1 MIVKKITSILF
12 ACLLAFSCFS
22 LSASAKTLY
31 ISELTIAVGEEAA
44 ATLEKN
50 GYNILFQRMN
60 LITDDEAPTYL
71 AYKKGGTAVTD
82 IIVSGSKAQTISYK
96 SVTYNLVS
104 GTSLNNGTDGAPLYL
119 YYTKD
124 TKAGD
129 GISSL
134 ETVSGFSNKDEIIPL
149 LNDGS
154 SPVRTTDGKLANL
167 DKGIENCQLYLIKKS
182 AESVKPY
189 VSDIH
194 IVSGKSKSEAVIA
207 AANSGCDYYL
217 DYDMNKLDGYTFVAY
232 QRTSDKADAVTSFT
246 VKGSDVNIEKK
257 EGSSSAL
264 LGISESRLFE
274 GNFTLGI
281 WTEMFMHT
289 SASVSRNAP
298 AYTTL
303 LSSKE
308 ECTCVPVESA
318 KQLFAIYL
326 GKLVASEPATEAEET
341 SVVTEEAEST
351 EEADDTYKAD
361 NADATDEIF
370 DIEKEEETTTVAE
383 TEDENAEMS
392 IASVF
397 GSGKVLSIVIIAVA
411 AIALLIG
418 LKFIVERKKRN
429 EKNS

>member
-1 MIVKKITSILF
+1 MIVKKLTSVLF
-12 ACLLAFSCFS
+12 VCLLAFSCFS

-31 ISELTIAVGEEAA
+31 ISELTVAVGEDAA

-60 LITDDEAPTYL
+60 LITDDEAPTFL

-82 IIVSGSKAQTISYK
+82 IIVSGTKAQTISYK

-124 TKAGD
+124 AKAGD

-154 SPVRTTDGKLANL
+154 SPVRTADGKLANL

-182 AESVKPY
+182 AESVRPY
-189 VSDIH
+189 ISDVR

-232 QRTSDKADAVTSFT
+232 QRTAKKEDAVTSFT

-257 EGSSSAL
+257 EGSKSAL
-264 LGISESRLFE
+264 LGIYESRLFE
-274 GNFTLGI
+274 DDFALGS
-281 WTEMFMHT
+281 WAQMFMRT
-289 SASVSRNAP
+289 SDAVSRNAP
-298 AYTTL
+298 AYKNL
-303 LSSKE
+303 LSSKD
-308 ECTCVPVESA
+308 ECSCVSVGAGKP
-318 KQLFAIYL
+318 LFAVYL
-326 GKLVASEPATEAEET
+326 GKQDAAEPATEAEET
-341 SVVTEEAEST
+341 SVITEET
-351 EEADDTYKAD
+351 EEVDDTYKAD
-361 NADATDEIF
+361 DTNATDEIF

-383 TEDENAEMS
+383 VEGEEAEMS
-392 IASVF
+392 VSSVL
-397 GSGKVLSIVIIAVA
+397 GNGKVLSIVIIAVA
-411 AIALLIG
+411 VIALLIG